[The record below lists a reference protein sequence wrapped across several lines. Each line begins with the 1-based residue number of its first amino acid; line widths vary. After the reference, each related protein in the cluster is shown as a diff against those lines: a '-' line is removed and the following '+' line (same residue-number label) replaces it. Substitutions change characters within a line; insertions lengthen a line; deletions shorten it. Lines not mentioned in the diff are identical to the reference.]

1 MVAVLAIGRG
11 AEMMSLDWRF
21 AMLSVVFLTDVIVF
35 AQLCREE
42 LRHRRARRRVRR
54 GDTFSLPGIVPSR
67 SNG

>member
-1 MVAVLAIGRG
+1 VAVLAIGRG

-21 AMLSVVFLTDVIVF
+21 AMLSIVFLTDVIVF

-42 LRHRRARRRVRR
+42 LRDRQARRVRR
-54 GDTFSLPGIVPSR
+54 EDTFSLPGIVPSR